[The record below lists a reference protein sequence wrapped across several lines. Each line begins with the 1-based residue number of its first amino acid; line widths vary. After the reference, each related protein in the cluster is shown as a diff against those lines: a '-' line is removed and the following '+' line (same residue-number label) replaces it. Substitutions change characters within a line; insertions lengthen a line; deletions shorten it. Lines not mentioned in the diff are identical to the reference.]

1 MVAGVEAAV
10 EDLNTVKRGERGR
23 YCRAESVRRYLSGG
37 VISVML
43 FTAYPLSASPE
54 SALRVIFRPFAIF
67 QTVVMVGTDSPL
79 SILLII
85 ALLIPVSS
93 DTSLRFKLRLS
104 LIAFRRSPSA
114 EKIIHWY
121 TS

>member
-1 MVAGVEAAV
+1 
-10 EDLNTVKRGERGR
+10 
-23 YCRAESVRRYLSGG
+23 
-37 VISVML
+37 ML

-114 EKIIHWY
+114 EKSFIGIPLKE
-121 TS
+121 